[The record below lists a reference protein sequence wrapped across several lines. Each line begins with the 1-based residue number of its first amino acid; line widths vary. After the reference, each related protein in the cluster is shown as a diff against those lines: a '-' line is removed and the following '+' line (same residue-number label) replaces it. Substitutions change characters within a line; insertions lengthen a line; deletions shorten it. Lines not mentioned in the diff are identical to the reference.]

1 MWDTDKATKRKEPTQ
16 EGEESKIWQAGENIK
31 QSHEKKEKFKTN
43 TGFWNW
49 DLQNKPR
56 NMIKIPTQTNK

>member
-1 MWDTDKATKRKEPTQ
+1 MWDTDIKRKERTQ

-49 DLQNKPR
+49 DL
-56 NMIKIPTQTNK
+56 IKIPTQTNK